1 MDERTTAVSVDLDDL
16 GCYYGVHG
24 IEGSAPR
31 HALMRW
37 LPRFL
42 DLFDALRIQ
51 ATFFVIGRD
60 VELDLEG
67 QGEGAD
73 VLRAAVAAGHELASH
88 SYAHAY
94 DMSTWSQPQ
103 IVADLERCDALLRT
117 VGGTPRGFRAPGY
130 THSLAMLKA
139 VAEVGYVY
147 DSSALPSPPYYLGKV
162 AVMAA
167 MAARGRKSSSLFG
180 GASSFL
186 GPRAPYRRRDVALVE
201 LPMSVTPLTRLPL
214 IGTTVLSGPDAV
226 RRRLVRRASTLPHL
240 HLELHA
246 IDLADP
252 RSEPMGADLP
262 EVRVPLATRRARL
275 EALLRERGPCTRLDE
290 LAGMV

>member
-1 MDERTTAVSVDLDDL
+1 MAGRTTAVSVDLDDL

-24 IEGSAPR
+24 IEGTAPR
-31 HALMRW
+31 LALTRW

-42 DLFDALRIQ
+42 DLFEVLRIR

-60 VELDLEG
+60 VELDLDG
-67 QGEGAD
+67 AGEGAD
-73 VLRAAVAAGHELASH
+73 ALRAAVDAGHELASH

-94 DMSTWSQPQ
+94 DMSTWSQTRV
-103 IVADLERCDALLRT
+103 VADLERCDALLRQ

-130 THSLAMLKA
+130 THSQAMLQA
-139 VAEVGYVY
+139 VAQVGYAY
-147 DSSALPSPPYYLGKV
+147 DSSALPSPTYYLAKL
-162 AVMAA
+162 AVMAS
-167 MAARGRKSSSLFG
+167 MAARGRSSASVWG

-186 GPRAPYRRRDVALVE
+186 GPRLPYRRRDVDLVE
-201 LPMSVTPLTRLPL
+201 LPMSVTPLTRLPI

-226 RRRLVRRASTLPHL
+226 RRGLVRRASALPHL

-252 RSEPMGADLP
+252 KTEPLGADLP
-262 EVRVPLATRRARL
+262 EVRIPLMTRRARL
-275 EALLRERGPCTRLDE
+275 EALLRERGPCSRLDA
-290 LAGMV
+290 LAQGV